1 MAFTFEV
8 NPDFESVVDVE
19 YHVGFGNGAEGV
31 DYESLGID
39 PNGCTEAKPGSEHK
53 VLMLAARYASGLP
66 LWHDEDRYD
75 HGPGGVID
83 PEDEL
88 EGH

>member
-8 NPDFESVVDVE
+8 NSDFESVVDVE
-19 YHVGFGNGAEGV
+19 YHVGFGASADSV
-31 DYESLGID
+31 DFEALGID
-39 PNGCTEAKPGSEHK
+39 PLRATEAKPGSEHK

-66 LWHDEDRYD
+66 LWHDDDRYD

-83 PEDEL
+83 PEDEF
-88 EGH
+88 EVH